1 MSLRKTNVNA
11 HVELENGYNEDED
24 EEDKYKAYADQQNAK
39 IWTYVIII
47 TLCIIVWVSAL
58 TSWIL
63 LRQNNDGN
71 AISGSRSKTAIS
83 QIARAELA
91 AAETPLRSEIH
102 ALKEELMKEEK
113 NEARL
118 LGKYEKLEKYTNEL
132 REQEKKLWTEEN
144 QRWDKISPELK
155 SKAGKLP
162 AILSQN
168 LQPSAPS
175 LSVRHGNVNII
186 RPAGFN
192 NNNNN
197 NNIKNT
203 QFDKD
208 PNAQAKNYEK
218 ITKGKS
224 KLSALGKKI
233 EKLNIKKELLDAKSD
248 VEIEAVAMKV
258 IESMSVEELIGS
270 ILVIGVST
278 YEYNK
283 ELDQCIRDGK
293 IGGVF
298 LHRDMTPR
306 SRKKEIIKK
315 YTNWLNER
323 AALALGEYFPLVV
336 ASDDEGGHYN
346 NYPYAFQEWPNNL
359 GLAAVNDTIAAH
371 RFGLEYG
378 KELKSVGINVVF
390 GPCMDVNIEPK
401 NPVIGLRSFG
411 SAPHMVGKL
420 GSAVLKGFLDAGI
433 YPTLKHFPG
442 HGRTTMDSHI
452 SLPTI
457 KANLESLQK
466 IELKPF
472 QMAIDNGAPMIMS
485 GHLVVPAL
493 EKTKKDWPATF
504 SKAILDDLLR
514 KKMKFKGVIVTDSL
528 SMQGAKKAAK
538 SNDEGAVF
546 FNSLMA
552 GNDLLM
558 DSTSLHCG
566 QGQWN
571 KVNKFLLTKI
581 KENGDNLLR
590 LKDAAKRVLSLR
602 LKLRNNNN
610 DKNQVINKPYVRG
623 KELVHQLHRVAVTII
638 KDDNKMLPLQSKLQ
652 SGKKVVV
659 IIPNSISVKATEKRF
674 GHGKA
679 TILHFSQVVT
689 CIERRHIIDAL
700 RDADAIIFVV
710 HNYNISPMVLM
721 HGIYKEQAE
730 LAFKIYN
737 MQQNKEITQDI
748 LFISIENPYDL
759 IAMPPFKSIV
769 VGYGSGLQ
777 AINALW
783 DKLFLSPIKFKK
795 LPVDIPFTTE
805 KMVQDKSISIP
816 PSKDTQ
822 CGNELVKKGVPVKLN
837 SNVQPTA
844 GKPGESCETVC
855 SSANMKCDPAHFNA
869 VNNCNTL
876 QSLFKCQECA
886 ENMGMDQPAQVKSSA
901 NRWPNKCLYT
911 GDMTTEV
918 GFHGV
923 ERCKASHPDTK
934 RLCPCTSK

>member
-1 MSLRKTNVNA
+1 MSLRKTNVNP
-11 HVELENGYNEDED
+11 HVELENGYNEDDD

-144 QRWDKISPELK
+144 QRWGKISPELK
-155 SKAGKLP
+155 SKAGNLP

-306 SRKKEIIKK
+306 SRKKETIKK
-315 YTNWLNER
+315 STR
-323 AALALGEYFPLVV
+323 YFR
-336 ASDDEGGHYN
+336 E
-346 NYPYAFQEWPNNL
+346 
-359 GLAAVNDTIAAH
+359 
-371 RFGLEYG
+371 
-378 KELKSVGINVVF
+378 
-390 GPCMDVNIEPK
+390 
-401 NPVIGLRSFG
+401 
-411 SAPHMVGKL
+411 
-420 GSAVLKGFLDAGI
+420 
-433 YPTLKHFPG
+433 
-442 HGRTTMDSHI
+442 
-452 SLPTI
+452 
-457 KANLESLQK
+457 
-466 IELKPF
+466 
-472 QMAIDNGAPMIMS
+472 
-485 GHLVVPAL
+485 
-493 EKTKKDWPATF
+493 
-504 SKAILDDLLR
+504 
-514 KKMKFKGVIVTDSL
+514 
-528 SMQGAKKAAK
+528 
-538 SNDEGAVF
+538 
-546 FNSLMA
+546 
-552 GNDLLM
+552 
-558 DSTSLHCG
+558 
-566 QGQWN
+566 
-571 KVNKFLLTKI
+571 
-581 KENGDNLLR
+581 
-590 LKDAAKRVLSLR
+590 
-602 LKLRNNNN
+602 
-610 DKNQVINKPYVRG
+610 
-623 KELVHQLHRVAVTII
+623 
-638 KDDNKMLPLQSKLQ
+638 
-652 SGKKVVV
+652 
-659 IIPNSISVKATEKRF
+659 
-674 GHGKA
+674 
-679 TILHFSQVVT
+679 
-689 CIERRHIIDAL
+689 
-700 RDADAIIFVV
+700 
-710 HNYNISPMVLM
+710 
-721 HGIYKEQAE
+721 
-730 LAFKIYN
+730 
-737 MQQNKEITQDI
+737 
-748 LFISIENPYDL
+748 
-759 IAMPPFKSIV
+759 
-769 VGYGSGLQ
+769 
-777 AINALW
+777 
-783 DKLFLSPIKFKK
+783 
-795 LPVDIPFTTE
+795 
-805 KMVQDKSISIP
+805 
-816 PSKDTQ
+816 
-822 CGNELVKKGVPVKLN
+822 
-837 SNVQPTA
+837 
-844 GKPGESCETVC
+844 
-855 SSANMKCDPAHFNA
+855 
-869 VNNCNTL
+869 
-876 QSLFKCQECA
+876 
-886 ENMGMDQPAQVKSSA
+886 
-901 NRWPNKCLYT
+901 
-911 GDMTTEV
+911 
-918 GFHGV
+918 
-923 ERCKASHPDTK
+923 
-934 RLCPCTSK
+934 